1 MKLLNFWPGGLS
13 MNVVLLQHPREIM
26 LYTYSNPNSN
36 PLYYIFLSRSF
47 HLAFGDVQTNWTW
60 VVVLEE
66 CQASSRSSR
75 KLIRDSLP
83 SWTREGSGN
92 SPRPWSDTLD
102 TEVSLD
108 ASVEARIDAIRD
120 ADDPAWSRRL
130 Y

>member
-1 MKLLNFWPGGLS
+1 

-108 ASVEARIDAIRD
+108 ASLGGVGGGFAS
-120 ADDPAWSRRL
+120 DPAQLLEVNSAIA
-130 Y
+130 